1 MNNKIAAH
9 ELLERRKRGEP
20 CLPSEI
26 DRALFLTG
34 DLKGTLGFSSERME
48 ESLHETNQREWQTQS
63 INVVARYRRE
73 HGEEAWE
80 SLCG

>member
-1 MNNKIAAH
+1 MTKNEAH
-9 ELLERRKRGEP
+9 ELLTRRRRGEP

-26 DRALFLTG
+26 DKALFLTG
-34 DLKGTLGFSSERME
+34 DLRGTLEFVGERVE
-48 ESLHETNQREWQTQS
+48 NPLHETNQPHWEAQS